1 MATKKAMLIDIK
13 RCFGCL
19 SCETACKQIHGFSTD
34 PEPTLSD
41 TAFTVVETRGDKFV
55 RKICMHCEE
64 PACASACPVG
74 AISKSAL
81 GPVLYNA
88 DKCIGCRYCMLACPY
103 SVPRYQWTK
112 LAPFVKKCDLCSER
126 IKAGGQPVCTEACPV
141 QASVFGDRDT
151 LIAEAWNRIR
161 SDSSYEPR
169 IYGLEEAGGAS
180 VFFVSDV
187 PFEKLGFKTAPT
199 GTQPMPTLTA
209 SALGD
214 SPKVVIM
221 GGTILSALY
230 WVTQRRREVALA
242 EAEEKAAI
250 TKMKGE
256 RSQP

>member
-1 MATKKAMLIDIK
+1 MAQEKAMLIDIK
-13 RCFGCL
+13 RCIGCL
-19 SCETACKQIHGFSTD
+19 SCETACKQLHGFGTD

-55 RKICMHCEE
+55 RKVCMHCED

-74 AISKSAL
+74 AIWKSPL
-81 GPVLYNA
+81 GPVVYNA

-103 SVPRYQWTK
+103 QVPRYQWSK
-112 LAPFVKKCDLCSER
+112 LAPFVKKCDMCIDR
-126 IKAGGQPVCTEACPV
+126 VKAGKQTACAEACPV
-141 QASVFGDRDT
+141 QATIFGNRDA
-151 LIAEAWNRIR
+151 LINEAWNRIR
-161 SDSSYEPR
+161 SDSSYIPH
-169 IYGLEEAGGAS
+169 IYGVEELGGGC
-180 VFFVSDV
+180 VLFVSDV
-187 PFEKLGFKTAPT
+187 PFEKLGFKPAPT
-199 GTQPMPTLTA
+199 GNQAMPTLTA

-250 TKMKGE
+250 NKIKGE
-256 RSQP
+256 RS